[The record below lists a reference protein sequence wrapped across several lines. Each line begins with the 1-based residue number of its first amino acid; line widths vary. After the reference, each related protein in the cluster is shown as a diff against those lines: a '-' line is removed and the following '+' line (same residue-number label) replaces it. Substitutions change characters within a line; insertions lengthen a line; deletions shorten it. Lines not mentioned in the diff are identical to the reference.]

1 MKIKKP
7 SQANQILKCLESGA
21 SLTAVEALKRFGCGR
36 LAPRIQELREQGHPI
51 LTTPITKNG
60 SRFGRYSMH

>member
-21 SLTAVEALKRFGCGR
+21 SLTAIDALKRFGCLR
-36 LAPRIQELREQGHPI
+36 LAARVEDLRSEGHLI
-51 LTTPITKNG
+51 ITTMVTKND
-60 SRFGRYSMH
+60 SRVARYSMP

>member
-21 SLTAVEALKRFGCGR
+21 SLTAVEALKRFGCLR
-36 LAPRIQELREQGHPI
+36 LAARIEDMRKDGHPI
-51 LTTPITKNG
+51 ITTMVTKND
-60 SRFGRYSMH
+60 SRVARYSMP

>member
-21 SLTAVEALKRFGCGR
+21 SLTAIDALKRFGCLR
-36 LAPRIQELREQGHPI
+36 LAARIEDLRSEGHPI
-51 LTTPITKNG
+51 ITTMVMKND
-60 SRFGRYSMH
+60 SRVARYSMP

>member
-21 SLTAVEALKRFGCGR
+21 SLTAIDALKRFGCLR
-36 LAPRIQELREQGHPI
+36 LAARIEDLRSEGHPI
-51 LTTPITKNG
+51 ITTMVSKND
-60 SRFGRYSMH
+60 SRVASYSMP

>member
-21 SLTAVEALKRFGCGR
+21 SLTAIDALDRFGCLR
-36 LAPRIQELREQGHPI
+36 LAARVEDLRSEGHPI
-51 LTTPITKNG
+51 ITTMVNKND
-60 SRFGRYSMH
+60 SRVARYSMP

>member
-21 SLTAVEALKRFGCGR
+21 SLTAIDALKRFGCLR
-36 LAPRIQELREQGHPI
+36 LAARIEDLRSEGHPI
-51 LTTPITKNG
+51 ITTMVTKND
-60 SRFGRYSMH
+60 SRVARYSMP